1 MATINLIRQFQFN
14 HMTLSRLLADVSHD
28 ESLKEIGSDGKCI
41 NWIVG
46 HVIAARGK
54 LLMVLGFEPAWYK
67 DQMAVYGGGEAGKF
81 SVETAKPLSELQRL
95 HDQTLNV
102 LSETLANIG
111 SALNDPCNALPH
123 VSEGGTV
130 ADRVGAFACH
140 EAYHV
145 GQIGLLRRMLGKP
158 GLF

>member
-1 MATINLIRQFQFN
+1 MTATHLIRQFRFN
-14 HMTLSRLLADVSHD
+14 QMTLSRLLADVSHE
-28 ESLKEIGSDGKCI
+28 ESLRGVGPDGKCI
-41 NWIVG
+41 NWILG
-46 HVIAARGK
+46 HVIGARGK

-67 DQMAVYGGGEAGKF
+67 DQMAIYGGGEIGQF
-81 SVETAKPLSELQRL
+81 SIENTRPFSELQRL
-95 HDQTLNV
+95 HDQTLIV
-102 LSETLANIG
+102 LSETLANIE
-111 SALNDPCNALPH
+111 SELNDPCDVLPH

-140 EAYHV
+140 EAYHI